1 MNELFVGVTKGRR
14 VKRLVFSAVRSAL
27 FWSVLVVFV
36 VWNVIWF
43 IFFFAFFAS

>member
-27 FWSVLVVFV
+27 FWSVLGDFV